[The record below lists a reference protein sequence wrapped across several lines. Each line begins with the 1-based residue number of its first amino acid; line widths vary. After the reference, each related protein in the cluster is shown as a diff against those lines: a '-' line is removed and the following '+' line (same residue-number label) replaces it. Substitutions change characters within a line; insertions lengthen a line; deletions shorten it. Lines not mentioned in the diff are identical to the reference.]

1 MPFSV
6 TCIYMSDF
14 SNFSKYWRENA
25 LNESYLLHLAVYSII
40 NKCFRLKV
48 YGQIVIC
55 KFKAFYHVI
64 YANLIFPIKSRVSD
78 PRIRTLDLG
87 RCANLFKNQF
97 LLNTVLLFSCTF
109 LLNQEIIYMCFS
121 IPIKKIFYCRA

>member
-1 MPFSV
+1 M
-6 TCIYMSDF
+6 YDF

-40 NKCFRLKV
+40 NKCFRLKG

-64 YANLIFPIKSRVSD
+64 YANLIFPSQ
-78 PRIRTLDLG
+78 G
-87 RCANLFKNQF
+87 F
-97 LLNTVLLFSCTF
+97 LIQGSEPLTWEDALICS
-109 LLNQEIIYMCFS
+109 
-121 IPIKKIFYCRA
+121 KISFC